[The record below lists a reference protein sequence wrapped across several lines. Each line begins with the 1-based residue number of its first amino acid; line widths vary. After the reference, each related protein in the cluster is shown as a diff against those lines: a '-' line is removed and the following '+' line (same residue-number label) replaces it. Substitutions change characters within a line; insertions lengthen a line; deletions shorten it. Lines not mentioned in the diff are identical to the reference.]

1 MGEFTESIES
11 MPMKYQGEERR
22 SMQDWH
28 LNKSFS
34 IGIIIAIFTQC
45 LTFGWYASKVD
56 SRISDNTAKIEE
68 LRIWKE
74 KEDYANMMEA
84 SHFATVDEK
93 LSELKDSTDRIVN
106 ILQKGER
113 R

>member
-1 MGEFTESIES
+1 MS
-11 MPMKYQGEERR
+11 KYQGEERR
-22 SMQDWH
+22 ELNSWH
-28 LNKSFS
+28 LNKGFSISIIVALLIQCLSFS
-34 IGIIIAIFTQC
+34 
-45 LTFGWYASKVD
+45 WYASKID
-56 SRISDNTAKIEE
+56 SKVIENSTRIEE
-68 LRIWKE
+68 LRVWKE